1 MPIRWIYSLNENL
14 EYSNSDHVKYYK
26 GLGNW
31 TKETLS
37 VILNKDGLDKMIV
50 KFDFDDPEI
59 INDFLSSEES
69 DKRKEYIRNNEFSIA
84 TL

>member
-1 MPIRWIYSLNENL
+1 
-14 EYSNSDHVKYYK
+14 
-26 GLGNW
+26 
-31 TKETLS
+31 
-37 VILNKDGLDKMIV
+37 MIV